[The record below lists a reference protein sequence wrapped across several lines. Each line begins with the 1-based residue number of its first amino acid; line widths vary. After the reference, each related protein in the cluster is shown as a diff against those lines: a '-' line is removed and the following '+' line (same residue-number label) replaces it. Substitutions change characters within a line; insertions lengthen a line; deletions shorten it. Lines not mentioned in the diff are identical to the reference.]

1 MLREIRHALQS
12 ECPNDR
18 AAVGQVAL
26 YRPKCRT
33 PFGRAQ
39 PQAREHLGKMPAH
52 LVLLCR
58 PSQMEQPA
66 LVRLESRR
74 IEPGGFLE
82 SVCCAHADDRVGV
95 AERGDERAHEV
106 RVGRQAL
113 QDFGDP
119 PDRSPVAAAQ
129 QLADFVGLG

>member
-12 ECPNDR
+12 EGSNNR
-18 AAVGQVAL
+18 AAVGQVAPQRL
-26 YRPKCRT
+26 EGRT

-58 PSQMEQPA
+58 PSQIEQRA

-74 IEPGGFLE
+74 IAPGGFLE
-82 SVCCAHADDRVGV
+82 SVCRAHASDWVGV
-95 AERGDERAHEV
+95 AERGDERAYEV

-113 QDFGDP
+113 QNLGDP
-119 PDRSPVAAAQ
+119 PNRSPVAAVQ
-129 QLADFVGLG
+129 QLADIVGRG